1 MIGVNYT
8 KLMSVLTTV
17 CKQKMPIV
25 IFLKNGAIIKS
36 LSNVGVFE
44 TDNGLDFDDEGFL
57 EYYACCVA
65 VSEIIKDG
73 VDTSIGEYIELS
85 EYNEPER
92 IETENGEVLWEK
104 TR

>member
-44 TDNGLDFDDEGFL
+44 TDNG
-57 EYYACCVA
+57 
-65 VSEIIKDG
+65 EI
-73 VDTSIGEYIELS
+73 
-85 EYNEPER
+85 
-92 IETENGEVLWEK
+92 LWEK
-104 TR
+104 TKQSFEDYINYRP

>member
-25 IFLKNGAIIKS
+25 IFLKNGATIKS

-44 TDNGLDFDDEGFL
+44 TDNG
-57 EYYACCVA
+57 
-65 VSEIIKDG
+65 EI
-73 VDTSIGEYIELS
+73 
-85 EYNEPER
+85 
-92 IETENGEVLWEK
+92 LWEK
-104 TR
+104 TKQSFEDYINYRP